1 MDGSES
7 PRAGTLLG
15 LVGARAVGALGAGEN
30 AAGSDQE
37 DVAVGE
43 LLLELT
49 GEAGGISI
57 DVAYRWGESL
67 PLLHLVPALEKGNRD
82 EDDNGLASVTD
93 LDLRILVS
101 AKLPSA
107 HRLFVQQCGVV
118 CMRRLRRP
126 RAHRGR
132 CWCRCVCRGNC
143 FILPRER
150 TRTGEGAES
159 SSGRGCC
166 SGGPRGHC

>member
-1 MDGSES
+1 M
-7 PRAGTLLG
+7 
-15 LVGARAVGALGAGEN
+15 
-30 AAGSDQE
+30 
-37 DVAVGE
+37 
-43 LLLELT
+43 
-49 GEAGGISI
+49 
-57 DVAYRWGESL
+57 
-67 PLLHLVPALEKGNRD
+67 PALEKGNRD

-118 CMRRLRRP
+118 YATASASESASREVQVYL
-126 RAHRGR
+126 
-132 CWCRCVCRGNC
+132 CRGNC

-150 TRTGEGAES
+150 KRTGEGAES

-166 SGGPRGHC
+166 SGDPRGHC